1 MLVKILLN
9 SIIKSKLV
17 ILFNVQK
24 RNMHNSGKINDLKA
38 LQDKTGTWFY
48 LNETFLRKNLRIGY
62 VEKIDDKIYTESIR
76 EKLVRFNFGG
86 LVESNDS
93 HWRKISNFIFGPKLI
108 DRPIMYLDLDNILI
122 AFPLTTTPV
131 KNVEEAGI
139 GKEKGIGF
147 ILKNIGKIIRGGKNA
162 DQSIVINPIIYDKNG
177 YVVQEEMDEIKR
189 KAIVPDTE
197 AAINAL
203 SNNEEEIIPIIALGT
218 KGREYLEEAMRKYE
232 EEEEEYTLGYSNQGK
247 DNIAWS
253 NNRDR
258 GQLAEDRK
266 ALFEKQLKNISIN
279 NSNTRFYP
287 YDESANS
294 NSIGEKLV
302 FKTGQ
307 TIQDF
312 KKKL

>member
-1 MLVKILLN
+1 
-9 SIIKSKLV
+9 
-17 ILFNVQK
+17 
-24 RNMHNSGKINDLKA
+24 
-38 LQDKTGTWFY
+38 
-48 LNETFLRKNLRIGY
+48 
-62 VEKIDDKIYTESIR
+62 
-76 EKLVRFNFGG
+76 
-86 LVESNDS
+86 
-93 HWRKISNFIFGPKLI
+93 
-108 DRPIMYLDLDNILI
+108 LDNILI
-122 AFPLTTTPV
+122 AFPLTTTPI
-131 KNVEEAGI
+131 KNVEEASI

-162 DQSIVINPIIYDKNG
+162 DQSIVINPVIYDKNG

-218 KGREYLEEAMRKYE
+218 KGREYLEEAMRKYG
-232 EEEEEYTLGYSNQGK
+232 EEEYTLGYSNQGK

-279 NSNTRFYP
+279 NSNARFYP